1 MSAKEWLNSVA
12 LSGNS
17 GRVRCEPGW
26 SLNASW
32 SRELVDFDLWLVWAG
47 RGRMRLSEG
56 VIDLVPGTCV
66 WMRPGRNYVAEQD
79 VDNRLG
85 VSFCHFV
92 TTKYKGQV
100 NNVSVS
106 YVPPFEVT
114 RVRSLDLAQSM
125 MVEVVRGSTERPALA
140 AQVLATL
147 LEVLIQDHNDESLAS
162 QGRHHGLVHS
172 LAAKIREE
180 PGRSWKIGEMAAK
193 AGYAPDHFSRIFRDV
208 MGQRPQSYI
217 LNARISRAQQ
227 LLKETHLSI
236 GEIAQA
242 LGFRDVFYFS
252 RQFRAFSGQPPSA
265 FRRGK
270 GTIPVPDSESSA

>member
-1 MSAKEWLNSVA
+1 MNGEISLNSVA
-12 LSGNS
+12 LSGNL

-26 SLNASW
+26 SLDASW

-47 RGRMRLSEG
+47 RGRMWLSEG

-79 VDNRLG
+79 GENRLG

-92 TTKYKGQV
+92 TTENKGQV
-100 NNVSVS
+100 N
-106 YVPPFEVT
+106 YVPPFEAT

-125 MVEVVRGSTERPALA
+125 MFEVVRASSERPALA
-140 AQVLATL
+140 ARVLATL
-147 LEVLIQDHNDESLAS
+147 LEVLIQDHEDESLAS

-172 LAAKIREE
+172 LAAKIAEE
-180 PGRSWKIGEMAAK
+180 PGKSWKIGEMAAK
-193 AGYAPDHFSRIFRDV
+193 AGYAPDHFSRVFRDV
-208 MGQRPQSYI
+208 MGRRPQSFV
-217 LNARISRAQQ
+217 LETRIGRAQQ
-227 LLKETHLSI
+227 LLKETQLSV

-252 RQFRAFSGQPPSA
+252 RQFRAFSGLPPSA
-265 FRRGK
+265 FRRAK
-270 GTIPVPDSESSA
+270 GVIPVPDSESSA

>member
-1 MSAKEWLNSVA
+1 MNGKNRLNSVA

-26 SLNASW
+26 SLTASW
-32 SRELVDFDLWLVWAG
+32 SRALVDFDLWLVWAG

-66 WMRPGRNYVAEQD
+66 WMRPGGNYTAEQD
-79 VDNRLG
+79 TENRLG

-92 TTKYKGQV
+92 TPINKGQ
-100 NNVSVS
+100 VS

-114 RVRSLDLAQSM
+114 RVRSLELAQSM
-125 MVEVVRGSTERPALA
+125 MVEVVRGSADRPALA
-140 AQVLATL
+140 ARVLATL
-147 LEVLIQDHNDESLAS
+147 LEVLIRDHEEESLAS
-162 QGRHHGLVHS
+162 QGRHHGLMHS
-172 LAAKIREE
+172 LAAKIAEE
-180 PGRSWKIGEMAAK
+180 PGKAWKIGEMAAK
-193 AGYAPDHFSRIFRDV
+193 AGFAPDHFSRVFRDV
-208 MGQRPQSYI
+208 MGRRPQSYL

-252 RQFRAFSGQPPSA
+252 RQFRAISGLPPSVY
-265 FRRGK
+265 RRGK
-270 GTIPVPDSESSA
+270 GIIPVPDSESSA